1 MMDGEE
7 MVKRSNSPLRALGL
21 GLGLAALALQAW
33 SAPAAAPPPKAA
45 RPVVASGEVPD
56 EATKAAVLQRLRD
69 QYGADQVVNELQ
81 VSGVQMPPNWL
92 QHVQKLL
99 ADPLL
104 KQVRNG
110 QLIVRGQQVEL
121 QGEVASEALR
131 QDVAQSLSQQL
142 NGAYSLK
149 NALRVGST
157 EQGQL
162 DQVLAGRIVEFEPG
176 SAVLRPQGMA
186 LLDEIGGVLQSVQ
199 GKRVQIVGHT
209 DGQGER
215 ASNITL
221 SLARA
226 DAVRQYLVQKHR
238 LPAQQLSIDG
248 MGPDQPVASN
258 AAEEGRARNRRIEF
272 RAGI

>member
-1 MMDGEE
+1 
-7 MVKRSNSPLRALGL
+7 MVKRSISRTRVLDLGL

-33 SAPAAAPPPKAA
+33 SAPAAVPPTRAA

-81 VSGVQMPPNWL
+81 VAGVQMPPNWL

-186 LLDEIGGVLQSVQ
+186 LLDEIGGVLQTVQ

-258 AAEEGRARNRRIEF
+258 ATEEGRARNRRIEF